1 MSNIELEVCG
11 GCNAKIPQESLGETL
26 SSIKNF
32 KRDDVLIGYDTMDD
46 CALVRVDK
54 NNGIVSTLFA
64 RRWFLTHIFLDKSL
78 RQMPYQIFMLWEP
91 NQFVG

>member
-32 KRDDVLIGYDTMDD
+32 KRDDVLIGYDTMD
-46 CALVRVDK
+46 
-54 NNGIVSTLFA
+54 GLF
-64 RRWFLTHIFLDKSL
+64 
-78 RQMPYQIFMLWEP
+78 
-91 NQFVG
+91 